1 MSLERLLALVTAAF
15 VSICLGVA
23 LLLLAPGGANKDAP
37 ETAQTQPSEAPQEPQ
52 AQEPQTPPPAEAPP
66 PAAATEAPAPAAAE
80 ASEARKKIEAALAAA
95 PEYARFFSR
104 LRDAFPSDYEA
115 TMDGFAARFG
125 AAGKLENVDFYLSE
139 AVRNLR
145 QKRGV
150 GAAKAETA
158 PLGRVFDM
166 QLEVLKA
173 VAKEDKRLCV
183 AFLYGATDADFQR
196 FAGRRRGLVA
206 NMALAGLEAM
216 ANGEEKK
223 IERPAPSEA
232 DFKVLETALANKG
245 LGKVEIDALLDG
257 KTPEPP
263 LDDAVMCAAG
273 QTYLETMRTLPE
285 PVRLRIYGLAV
296 ELMARS

>member
-1 MSLERLLALVTAAF
+1 MSLERLLGLVTAAF
-15 VSICLGVA
+15 VSVCLGVA
-23 LLLLAPGGANKDAP
+23 LLMLAPDGANKDVAQ
-37 ETAQTQPSEAPQEPQ
+37 TAQVQPSEGSEPAPAPEPAPEPQ
-52 AQEPQTPPPAEAPP
+52 AQQPAQAP
-66 PAAATEAPAPAAAE
+66 PAAAPEEPD
-80 ASEARKKIEAALAAA
+80 ARKKIEAALAGA
-95 PEYARFFSR
+95 PEYARFFQR
-104 LRDAFPSDYEA
+104 LREVFPEDYGA
-115 TMDGFAARFG
+115 TMDGFAARYG
-125 AAGKLENVDFYLSE
+125 AAGKPENVDFYLSE
-139 AVRNLR
+139 AVRSLR

-158 PLGRVFDM
+158 PLARVFDM

-196 FAGRRRGLVA
+196 FASRRRALVA
-206 NMALAGLEAM
+206 NMALAGLDAM

-257 KTPEPP
+257 KTPDPP
-263 LDDAVMCAAG
+263 LDDATMCAAG
-273 QTYLETMRTLPE
+273 QVYLETMRTLPE